1 MAIASER
8 ITATA
13 IDATEFPELAR
24 AYQVS
29 GVPKIVMNDRLEM
42 LGAYP
47 EPQFLEAVLQA
58 AADPARQ
65 D

>member
-47 EPQFLEAVLQA
+47 EPQFLEAVLRA
-58 AADPARQ
+58 AGEPVREG
-65 D
+65 